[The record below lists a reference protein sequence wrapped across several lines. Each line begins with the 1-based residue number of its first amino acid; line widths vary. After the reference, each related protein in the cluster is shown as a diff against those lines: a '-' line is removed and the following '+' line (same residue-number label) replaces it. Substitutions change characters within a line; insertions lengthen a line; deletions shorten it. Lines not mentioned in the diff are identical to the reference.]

1 MSIEGVH
8 PVAPPHAAQP
18 SGARIPAT
26 PDVVTA
32 ISPKGHGAQASG
44 ETSGN
49 MLDAD
54 KRAKALEDI
63 NRRLAESSLR
73 VEFDTT
79 APPNQLWL
87 NVIDQDTGEVIQKI
101 PPEGTRRL
109 LEDPGA
115 KGIVIDKPR

>member
-1 MSIEGVH
+1 
-8 PVAPPHAAQP
+8 
-18 SGARIPAT
+18 
-26 PDVVTA
+26 
-32 ISPKGHGAQASG
+32 
-44 ETSGN
+44 